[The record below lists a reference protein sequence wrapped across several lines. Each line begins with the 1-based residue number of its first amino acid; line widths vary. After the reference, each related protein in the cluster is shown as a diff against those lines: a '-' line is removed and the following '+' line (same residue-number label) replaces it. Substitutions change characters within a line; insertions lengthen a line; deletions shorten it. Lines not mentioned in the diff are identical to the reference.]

1 MNPNICQICNGIEKD
16 GINLLGAH
24 LCTNCLNRISKTD
37 IDDIEYEYYKSIIK
51 KTWLNYIIE
60 YS

>member
-1 MNPNICQICNGIEKD
+1 MNPDTCQICNGIEKK
-16 GINLLGAH
+16 GINLLGLH
-24 LCTNCLNRISKTD
+24 ICINCLNTISKTK
-37 IDDIEYEYYKSIIK
+37 IDDMEYEYYKSIIK